1 MSRQITQHGPALN
14 VALGWFVMSAEL
26 PPSPPSQMPSAG
38 PRLRRPLVLAAGVLI
53 VLVTLQVLWPSWQR
67 SQDLQRL
74 VQAGAIFDTRS
85 DTPSWMR
92 LVGATFDNVT
102 LESLARITTLEDLV
116 LDESNISDT
125 DLKLLS
131 TLTRLKRFSLAR
143 TPITDNGLVH
153 LSELPVLTTLILN
166 SSYHVTDKGLE
177 TLGRMKH
184 LEDVSL
190 LDTTVTLPGLVS
202 LSGRHRTLQINSPHG
217 VLGDRKLAL
226 SGTEI
231 TDDGLLRL
239 YNARQLQGV
248 ELPQRITDRGFRHL
262 HGLTELKYLVAAGT
276 TITDQGLREL
286 LAQTPPL
293 VEVDFSNCR
302 RLTDA
307 GLAQLATLPQLTQL
321 KADQTA
327 AGPRLITAISQS
339 SRLESLSL
347 VNCRGIDGEAIAGL
361 IKSPALKKLRFLM
374 LRGTGITDA
383 TIETLTPAHSPNLKG
398 LDLRDTR
405 LSTDAVS
412 RLKRRLTGCQII
424 N

>member
-1 MSRQITQHGPALN
+1 
-14 VALGWFVMSAEL
+14 MSAEL
-26 PPSPPSQMPSAG
+26 PPSPPPHTPSAG
-38 PRLRRPLVLAAGVLI
+38 TRLRRPLVLAAGVCI
-53 VLVTLQVLWPSWQR
+53 VLITLQLWPSWQR
-67 SQDLQRL
+67 SHDLQQL

-85 DTPSWMR
+85 HAPSWMR
-92 LVGATFDNVT
+92 LVGATFDNDT
-102 LESLARITTLEDLV
+102 LKSLARITTLEDLV

-125 DLKLLS
+125 DLKLLA
-131 TLTRLKRFSLAR
+131 TLTRLKRLSLAR
-143 TPITDNGLVH
+143 TPITDDGLAH
-153 LSELPVLTTLILN
+153 LSELPVLATLILN

-177 TLGRMKH
+177 TLERMKH

-202 LSGRHRTLQINSPHG
+202 LSGRHTTLQINSPHG

-239 YNARQLQGV
+239 YNASQLQGV
-248 ELPQRITDRGFRHL
+248 ELPQRITDRGLRHL
-262 HGLTELKYLVAAGT
+262 HGLTDLKYLVAAGT
-276 TITDQGLREL
+276 TVTDQGLEKL
-286 LAQTPPL
+286 LAQEPPL

-307 GLAQLATLPQLTQL
+307 GLAQLATLPRLTQL

-339 SRLESLSL
+339 SRLELLSL
-347 VNCRGIDGEAIAGL
+347 VNCRGIDGEALAGL
-361 IKSPALKKLRFLM
+361 IKSPALKRLRFLM

-383 TIETLTPAHSPNLKG
+383 TIETLSPADSPNLKG

>member
-1 MSRQITQHGPALN
+1 
-14 VALGWFVMSAEL
+14 
-26 PPSPPSQMPSAG
+26 
-38 PRLRRPLVLAAGVLI
+38 
-53 VLVTLQVLWPSWQR
+53 
-67 SQDLQRL
+67 
-74 VQAGAIFDTRS
+74 
-85 DTPSWMR
+85 MR
-92 LVGATFDNVT
+92 LVGATFDTVT

-143 TPITDNGLVH
+143 TPITDNGLAH

-166 SSYHVTDKGLE
+166 SSYRVTDKGLE

-276 TITDQGLREL
+276 TITDQGLGKL

-412 RLKRRLTGCQII
+412 
-424 N
+424 